1 MAKNSIVKSTTIK
14 SVADLK
20 DYVDVEL
27 GISDWVEVTQERID
41 AFADATGDHQWI
53 HCDEVR
59 AKRES
64 PYGGTI
70 AHGYLTMSLGPAL
83 LGQIVTIEDMK
94 TAVNTGSDKVR
105 LSTPVPAGAKIRM
118 SARIKDA
125 RDLPS
130 GGVRVTMAL
139 RFEIEGVTKP
149 ACLANINFVYFN

>member
-1 MAKNSIVKSTTIK
+1 MATNTIIK
-14 SVADLK
+14 SVADLG

-27 GISDWVEVTQERID
+27 GVSDWVEITQDRID

-53 HCDEVR
+53 HCDPPR
-59 AKRES
+59 ANRES

-70 AHGYLTMSLGPAL
+70 AHGYLTISLGPAL

-105 LSTPVPAGAKIRM
+105 LSAPVPAGAKIRM

-125 RDLPS
+125 RDLPT
-130 GGVRVTMAL
+130 GGVRVTLAL
-139 RFEIEGVTKP
+139 RFEIEGVAKP
-149 ACLANINFVYFN
+149 ACLATVNYVYFN